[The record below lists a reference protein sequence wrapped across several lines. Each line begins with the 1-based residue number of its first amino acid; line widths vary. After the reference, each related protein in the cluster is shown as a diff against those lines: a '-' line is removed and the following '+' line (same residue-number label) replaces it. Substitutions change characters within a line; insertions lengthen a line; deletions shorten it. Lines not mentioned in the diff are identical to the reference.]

1 MGIAEYWVHALFLR
15 LNCCANDRTR
25 VSEMGA
31 QKQTTLKAPVQI
43 SGIGL
48 HTGEE
53 CRLVINPRSENSGI
67 SFIRVG
73 VGGTQ
78 SPLINAD
85 PVNVV
90 RACHGTTLANT
101 DGVSIA
107 TVEHVMAAL
116 AICSIDNAIIEV
128 SGPEIPILD
137 GSAAPFVEHIRHA
150 GVVTQSAT
158 REVIVVESSIA
169 VVDGDRSIEIEPSE
183 KFQLS
188 VEIDFEDCLIGRQ
201 SMSIGFDDVELMEQ
215 LARSRTFCRLY
226 EVEALRA
233 QNLIRGGSLEN
244 SIVVDGSK
252 MLNNDNLRD
261 PNEFVLHKALDL
273 IGDLYLLGA
282 PIQGRIRANKPGHD
296 LNTRAA
302 LAISHGQAVGVSPV
316 EQVAALA

>member
-1 MGIAEYWVHALFLR
+1 
-15 LNCCANDRTR
+15 
-25 VSEMGA
+25 MGA
-31 QKQTTLKAPVQI
+31 ERQRTLKAPVQI

-53 CRLVINPRSENSGI
+53 CRIVMRPMSENSGI
-67 SFIRVG
+67 VFNRAG
-73 VGGTQ
+73 VGGGQ
-78 SPLINAD
+78 SQLIGAD
-85 PVNVV
+85 PQNVV

-116 AICSIDNAIIEV
+116 AICSIDNVVIDV

-137 GSAAPFVEHIRHA
+137 GSAAPFLERIREA
-150 GVVTQSAT
+150 GVTTQTAM
-158 REVIVVESSIA
+158 RELIVVESPI
-169 VVDGDRSIEIEPSE
+169 VVVEGDRSITIEPAE
-183 KFQLS
+183 KFELS

-201 SMSIGFDDVELMEQ
+201 SMSIGIDDVELMEQ

-252 MLNNDNLRD
+252 MLNDENLRD

-282 PIQGRIRANKPGHD
+282 PIQGRIHANKPGHD

-302 LAISHGQAVGVSPV
+302 IAISQGQSAGISAN
-316 EQVAALA
+316 EQVAALG

>member
-1 MGIAEYWVHALFLR
+1 
-15 LNCCANDRTR
+15 
-25 VSEMGA
+25 MGA
-31 QKQTTLKAPVQI
+31 EKQKTLKAPVQI

-53 CRLVINPRSENSGI
+53 CRIVIRPQSENAGI
-67 SFIRVG
+67 LFVRDG
-73 VGGTQ
+73 AGGTQ
-78 SPLINAD
+78 SPLISAD
-85 PVNVV
+85 PENVV

-116 AICSIDNAIIEV
+116 AICSIDNAIIDV

-137 GSAAPFVEHIRHA
+137 GSAAPFVELIRQV
-150 GVVTQSAT
+150 GVTSQSSSRAAI
-158 REVIVVESSIA
+158 IVERTIS
-169 VVDGDRSIEIEPSE
+169 VVDGDRSIVIEPSE
-183 KFQLS
+183 KFQLT

-201 SMSIGFDDVELMEQ
+201 SMSIGFEDDELMEQ
-215 LARSRTFCRLY
+215 LAKSRTFCRLY

-244 SIVVDGSK
+244 SIVVDGHK

-273 IGDLYLLGA
+273 IGDLYLLGG
-282 PIQGRIRANKPGHD
+282 PIQGRIHANKPGHD

-302 LAISHGQAVGVSPV
+302 IAISQGQSVGVSPL